1 MTLPGTD
8 PAEDVTYKE
17 VQDFMVPSSAGKT
30 FTDAPGTFDPTMA
43 PRKVDKNF
51 PLVMDRL
58 MMTEGVNAKG
68 ITFEKFQEHRGY
80 ANPGYVSKA
89 PQPGQKVPD
98 SKILSLDPSGPES
111 TLLTEA
117 RKLAEAAGSDKVG
130 RALDAQHSAP
140 RAPGSNFARRPSREL
155 E

>member
-51 PLVMDRL
+51 PLVMDRKV
-58 MMTEGVNAKG
+58 MKESGAPHDSG
-68 ITFEKFQEHRGY
+68 ITWEKFCEHRGY
-80 ANPGYVSKA
+80 AAPGYVPKF
-89 PQPGQKVPD
+89 
-98 SKILSLDPSGPES
+98 
-111 TLLTEA
+111 
-117 RKLAEAAGSDKVG
+117 
-130 RALDAQHSAP
+130 P
-140 RAPGSNFARRPSREL
+140 RAGTQLPDGGSYS
-155 E
+155 